1 MSDTVIVPGAFGPL
15 FVAAV
20 SALAVG
26 LVWRYGRA
34 SLAARPASTQP
45 RTGPSNRDS
54 ASADP
59 TVVSE
64 P

>member
-34 SLAARPASTQP
+34 SLAARPASTQ
-45 RTGPSNRDS
+45 RTAPSSRDS